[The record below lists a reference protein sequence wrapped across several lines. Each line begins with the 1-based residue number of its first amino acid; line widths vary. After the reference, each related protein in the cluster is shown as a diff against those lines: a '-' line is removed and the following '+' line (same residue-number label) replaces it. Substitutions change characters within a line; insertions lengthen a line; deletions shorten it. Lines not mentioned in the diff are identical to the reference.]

1 MVIIHLTIDYLG
13 LFRLKR
19 LEEELS
25 GEEAARG
32 QVTGELRVK
41 RTQHMT
47 TSRWERRG
55 ERGGIIR

>member
-47 TSRWERRG
+47 TSR
-55 ERGGIIR
+55 